1 MLYIIYF
8 LTRNNMSGAV
18 IMIIIYLSGGLMTSI
33 FIYFI
38 SQEQR
43 YYRILGSVL
52 TGLTWP
58 LSLIPAL
65 LFSIL

>member
-1 MLYIIYF
+1 
-8 LTRNNMSGAV
+8 MSSAV
-18 IMIIIYLSGGLMTSI
+18 IMIIIYLSGGIMTSI